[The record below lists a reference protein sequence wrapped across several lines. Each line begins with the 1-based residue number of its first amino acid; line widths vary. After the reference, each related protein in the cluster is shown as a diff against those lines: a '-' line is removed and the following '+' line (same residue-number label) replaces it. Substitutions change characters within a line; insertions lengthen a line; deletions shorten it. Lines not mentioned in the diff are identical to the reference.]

1 VGLFSGLTRAAHA
14 LVDHTGIAGV
24 GGGSGVTVQEEGTP
38 LATAG
43 TTFNFTGAG
52 VTASGTGAT
61 KTIDIPGGAG
71 GPIDILEGVSGGEV
85 YVDTD
90 IFLTPT
96 SGGVVWVDSG
106 DGLIF
111 PEQNTDPAVNLALEG
126 QTRFDSSIGK
136 LRFFH
141 NAENALNGHWETLN
155 GDGWMP
161 NAFPLGFIQDGAYT
175 TALNLAAAGGTAA
188 IPIYLPS
195 PMRLKAVTFWNT
207 DASLARSAEV
217 AIFSDP
223 GKASSAPWIPLTN
236 DFFSDWTAAAA
247 SLRTMSYG
255 SGSSAPWLPAGL
267 VWLCIRNTHATNTLG
282 IGTMAQGAQI
292 APNLFQT
299 KTIAAFLGDNPTLD
313 MVTGWTKQATIP
325 GAALRGMPFATSAAY

>member
-1 VGLFSGLTRAAHA
+1 MGLLSGISRAAHA
-14 LVDHTGIAGV
+14 LIDHTGITGV
-24 GGGSGVTVQEEGTP
+24 GGGGGVTVQEEGTP

-43 TTFNFTGAG
+43 TTINFTGAG

-61 KTIDIPGGAG
+61 KTVNIPGGAG
-71 GPIDILEGVSGGEV
+71 PLDVLEGASGAEV

-90 IFLTPT
+90 VFLTPLT
-96 SGGVVWVDSG
+96 GGVVWVDSG
-106 DGLIF
+106 DGLIL
-111 PEQNTDPAVNLALEG
+111 PEQNTDPAAASSLDG
-126 QTRFDSSIGK
+126 QVRFDSSIGK

-141 NAENALNGHWETLN
+141 NAENSLNGHWETLN

-161 NAFPLGFIQDGAYT
+161 NAFPLGFVQDGAYT
-175 TALNLAAAGGTAA
+175 TALNLAANGGTAA
-188 IPIYLPS
+188 IPIYLPA
-195 PMRLKAVTFWNT
+195 PMRLKTVNFWNT
-207 DASLARSAEV
+207 DSTLAREAEV
-217 AIFSDP
+217 AIFSDA
-223 GKASSAPWIPLTN
+223 GKGSSAAWLPLTN
-236 DFFSDWTAAAA
+236 DFFSGWTAAAP
-247 SLRTMSYG
+247 SLRSMSYG

-267 VWLCIRNTHATNTLG
+267 VWLLIRNTHATNTLG

-325 GAALRGMPFATSAAY
+325 GAALKGMPFATSAAY